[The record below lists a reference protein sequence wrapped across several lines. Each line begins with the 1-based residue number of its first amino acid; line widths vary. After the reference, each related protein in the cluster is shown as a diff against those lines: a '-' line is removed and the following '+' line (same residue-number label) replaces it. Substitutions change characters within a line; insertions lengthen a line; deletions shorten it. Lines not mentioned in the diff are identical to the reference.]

1 MLNKIMVRKSL
12 KNINLKEIKNKI
24 NFGEFRRY
32 SKEVQKE
39 KIKSVFQK
47 KKNIY
52 YILLI
57 SIKKEKLLD
66 EILYIPK
73 NKVLSLC

>member
-1 MLNKIMVRKSL
+1 MVRKSL
-12 KNINLKEIKNKI
+12 KNINLNEIKNKI

-32 SKEVQKE
+32 SKDVQKG
-39 KIKSVFQK
+39 KIKNVFQK

-57 SIKKEKLLD
+57 SIKNSKSFQMK
-66 EILYIPK
+66 LYIYQK
-73 NKVLSLC
+73 IKC

>member
-1 MLNKIMVRKSL
+1 MVRKSL

-32 SKEVQKE
+32 SKEVQKG
-39 KIKSVFQK
+39 KIKNVFQK

-57 SIKKEKLLD
+57 SIKNV
-66 EILYIPK
+66 K
-73 NKVLSLC
+73 NCRQY

>member
-1 MLNKIMVRKSL
+1 MLNKLIFTKSL
-12 KNINLKEIKNKI
+12 KNINLNEIKNKI

-32 SKEVQKE
+32 IKEVQKE
-39 KIKSVFQK
+39 KIKNVFQN

-57 SIKKEKLLD
+57 SIKKVKSFQMKF
-66 EILYIPK
+66 YIYK
-73 NKVLSLC
+73 KIKC

>member
-1 MLNKIMVRKSL
+1 MVRKSL

-32 SKEVQKE
+32 SKDIQKG
-39 KIKSVFQK
+39 KIKNVFQK

-57 SIKKEKLLD
+57 SIKKMKN
-66 EILYIPK
+66 LYIIPK
-73 NKVLSLC
+73 NKVLSLY

>member
-12 KNINLKEIKNKI
+12 KNINLNEIKNKI

-32 SKEVQKE
+32 SKDIQKG
-39 KIKSVFQK
+39 KIKNVFQK

-57 SIKKEKLLD
+57 STKKEKSFQMKF
-66 EILYIPK
+66 YIYQK
-73 NKVLSLC
+73 IKC

>member
-12 KNINLKEIKNKI
+12 KNINLNEIKNKI

-32 SKEVQKE
+32 SKDVQKG
-39 KIKSVFQK
+39 KIKNVFQK

-57 SIKKEKLLD
+57 SIKKVKSFQMKF
-66 EILYIPK
+66 YIYQK
-73 NKVLSLC
+73 IKC

>member
-1 MLNKIMVRKSL
+1 MVRKSL

-32 SKEVQKE
+32 SKEVQKG
-39 KIKSVFQK
+39 KIKNEFQK

-52 YILLI
+52 YILLT
-57 SIKKEKLLD
+57 L
-66 EILYIPK
+66 
-73 NKVLSLC
+73 